1 MAEVKLTNLWKKY
14 GEVEAVKDLSLVCR
28 DKEFLCLLGPSGC
41 GKTSTLRMIAG
52 LESITAGEIYINE
65 RLVNYLKP
73 KDRDIAM
80 VFETYALYPTKT
92 VYENMAFPLRI
103 RKLPR
108 DDIDRKVLEAAQ
120 ILDISVQL
128 NRKPAQLSGGQ
139 RQRVS
144 IGRAIV
150 RDPEVFLMD
159 EPISHLDAKL
169 REHMRG
175 ELKRMQKELDA
186 TTIYVTHDQVEALS
200 MADKIA
206 VMNFGELQ
214 QFGTPDEIYN
224 RPANKFVANFVGSP
238 SMNFIDCEFGVAE
251 KRLVLELDGFTISLE
266 PDVERLE
273 RLLRQASS
281 RKAILGIRPEHVCIS
296 MSDTGAKNR
305 IAGKI
310 YVTEPL
316 GDIVIVDVM
325 IGKGIVRVKCN
336 TGGEFPLNENVWLE
350 LTMDKIH
357 LFDKETEKIIF

>member
-1 MAEVKLTNLWKKY
+1 MAEVRLTNLWKKY
-14 GEVEAVKDLSLVCR
+14 GDVEAVKDLSLVCQ

-52 LESITAGEIYINE
+52 LESITNGEIYIDD

-103 RKLPR
+103 RKFSKEE
-108 DDIDRKVLEAAQ
+108 IHKKVMEAAR

-128 NRKPAQLSGGQ
+128 SRKPAQLSGGQ

-150 RDPEVFLMD
+150 RDPKVFLMD

-186 TTIYVTHDQVEALS
+186 TTVYVTHDQVEALS

-214 QFGTPDEIYN
+214 QFGSPDEIYN
-224 RPANKFVANFVGSP
+224 SPANKFVANFVGSP

-251 KRLVLELDGFTISLE
+251 KRLALELDGFKLSLE
-266 PDVERLE
+266 PCAERLE
-273 RLLRQASS
+273 SLVKRTSS
-281 RKAILGIRPEHVCIS
+281 FKAILGIRPENVCIS
-296 MSDTGAKNR
+296 MSDTGSKNR
-305 IAGKI
+305 IPGKI

-325 IGKGIVRVKCN
+325 IGKSIVRVKCN
-336 TGGEFPLNENVWLE
+336 TGGEFRLNEKVWLE
-350 LTMDKIH
+350 FKEDKIH
-357 LFDKETEKIIF
+357 LFDKDTERIIY